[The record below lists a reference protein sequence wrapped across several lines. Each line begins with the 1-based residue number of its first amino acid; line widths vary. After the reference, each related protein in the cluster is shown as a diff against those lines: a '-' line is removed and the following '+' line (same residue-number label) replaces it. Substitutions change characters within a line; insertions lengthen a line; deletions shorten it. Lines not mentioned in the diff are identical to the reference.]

1 MSKNLSKT
9 LYLKLRLKKM
19 RSFTCKKF
27 FIRMPKNRE
36 RKKELLKKREEKCG
50 MNSLV

>member
-1 MSKNLSKT
+1 MSKT

-36 RKKELLKKREEKCG
+36 RKRELLKKREEKCG
-50 MNSLV
+50 MNSLG